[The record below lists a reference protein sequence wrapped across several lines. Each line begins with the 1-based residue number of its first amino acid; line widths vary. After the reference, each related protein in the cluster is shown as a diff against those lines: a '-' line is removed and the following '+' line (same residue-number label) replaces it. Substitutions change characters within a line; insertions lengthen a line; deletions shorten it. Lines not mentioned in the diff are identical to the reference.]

1 MKDDSLQLAH
11 ILEALERILSYAG
24 GGEAAFREVGNRTHT
39 SLEAL
44 GILSSSPPPASCF
57 QSSPIVPSQANALQT
72 TLLRD
77 AGWLGP

>member
-1 MKDDSLQLAH
+1 VKGDSLQVAH

-44 GILSSSPPPASCF
+44 GILSSSPPPAF